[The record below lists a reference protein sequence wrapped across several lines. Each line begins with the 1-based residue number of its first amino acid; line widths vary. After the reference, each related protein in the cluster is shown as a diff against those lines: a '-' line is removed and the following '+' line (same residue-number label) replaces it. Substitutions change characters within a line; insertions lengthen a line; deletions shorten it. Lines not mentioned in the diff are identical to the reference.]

1 VAVKRAQCSIPP
13 RKRFLPFP
21 LSYQPIFVHPHSLV
35 IAMFK
40 ILRRISSFTYPR
52 LDRPWSDDATSNAPT
67 IGRKRKMCD
76 EDGDMQESG
85 STRKRRGQ
93 LEHEDTSELGELGVK
108 GSKGNEADPGVKEV
122 TRGAKVV
129 ELEDEK
135 QGSRTDGARDNAI
148 EDASETVDGE
158 SSVTAP
164 LDPAHAPHNDDHPS
178 QDVTTTDDEAPAG
191 QSETIAEAPSNDP
204 PEVKAPTLTDAGKP
218 SLTQEEREEGLPGTT
233 PEAKSKE
240 TANVRKSVEP
250 SRDP

>member
-1 VAVKRAQCSIPP
+1 
-13 RKRFLPFP
+13 
-21 LSYQPIFVHPHSLV
+21 
-35 IAMFK
+35 MFK

-67 IGRKRKMCD
+67 IGRKRKMSD

-93 LEHEDTSELGELGVK
+93 LEHQDTSELGELGVK
-108 GSKGNEADPGVKEV
+108 GSEADPGVKEV

-129 ELEDEK
+129 ELEDGK
-135 QGSRTDGARDNAI
+135 QGSRTDDARGSAI

-158 SSVTAP
+158 SSVTAS

-178 QDVTTTDDEAPAG
+178 QDVTATDDEAPAG
-191 QSETIAEAPSNDP
+191 EVETIAEAPSNDP
-204 PEVKAPTLTDAGKP
+204 SEVKASTSTDAGEP
-218 SLTQEEREEGLPGTT
+218 SLTQEEKEEALPDTT

-240 TANVRKSVEP
+240 NADVGESVEP